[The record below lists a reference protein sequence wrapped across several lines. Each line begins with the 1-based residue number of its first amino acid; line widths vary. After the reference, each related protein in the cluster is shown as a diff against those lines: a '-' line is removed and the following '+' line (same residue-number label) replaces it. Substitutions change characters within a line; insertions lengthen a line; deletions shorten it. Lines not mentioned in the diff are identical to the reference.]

1 MMERM
6 AKRLPTA
13 VEDEQELREDQLS
26 GPEALPTTLKAAI
39 RVFPEVKI
47 LSEDLQEFSI
57 AIEIEGVLHNRSAL
71 TCTTVDMVFV
81 VDNG

>member
-6 AKRLPTA
+6 AKRLPTP
-13 VEDEQELREDQLS
+13 VEDEQDLREDQLS
-26 GPEALPTTLKAAI
+26 GPGALPTTLRATI

-47 LSEDLQEFSI
+47 LSRDIQEFSI
-57 AIEIEGVLHNRSAL
+57 AVEIEGVLHNRYAL
-71 TCTTVDMVFV
+71 ACTTLDVVFV

>member
-6 AKRLPTA
+6 AKRLPTP
-13 VEDEQELREDQLS
+13 VHDEQEPREDQSRGL
-26 GPEALPTTLKAAI
+26 GALPTTLKAAI

-47 LSEDLQEFSI
+47 LSEDVQEFRI
-57 AIEIEGVLHNRSAL
+57 AIEIEGVLHNRNAL
-71 TCTTVDMVFV
+71 SCATVDVVFV